1 MEVSRIRSW
10 FKQAVDHG
18 SEWRKLARE
27 EYDFVRGKQWSEDD
41 KAALTEKGRP
51 ALTIN
56 KIRPHLNILSGYQRV
71 NRYEVNF
78 EPRTSDDFESC
89 EIRKG
94 VTKYIMDNCDYND
107 IESAVFMDGVIG
119 GIGWFHVFYDYDYT
133 ALEGEIKVARVSPF
147 DVYTDPESRLADYS
161 DGKYICRAKW
171 VDKEELCEI
180 YPEHADDIRGEFRR
194 YDMDEK
200 GADMVGTEPLWYNRD
215 IKKVRLVECW
225 YKERKTVEKFVLPDG
240 TITEE
245 FPMIPCEVIQT
256 PIEKVRMA
264 VIMGDIKLEEMDSPY
279 EHGEFPFIPFTLY
292 HYGEGD
298 VPCGVVR
305 DIKDPQREINKKR
318 SQILHILNTQGN
330 SGLFTEQ
337 TAMTEEQQER
347 YRKFGSKPGAI
358 IEVMDGTL
366 TGGRIREISPSAPP
380 VGLIQS
386 AQESEADIPRI
397 TGINESMLGISA
409 PQQSGRAIELN
420 QRQAVTNI
428 ATFFDN
434 LRKAKRAIVQ
444 QLWGYKGHRGLI
456 PQYYTEQKVFRIV
469 GKGGQEQFITVNQQ
483 VQTIDPQTGQ
493 VITTVLNDLSQ
504 GNYDVIISDAPY
516 SVSQRQGQFWA
527 LVDAVSKLGL
537 PANLIFDKLIE
548 LSDIPDKQEIIE
560 RLRAQ
565 QEQAN
570 APQEPNVRRTM
581 SINLDDVIKL
591 QQAAMQGLVPPE
603 IAQGILQ
610 QYAGQFGLQV
620 PQMPQM
626 PQQQMPQM
634 QQQAPQPEPMTQA
647 AAQAIMA
654 GSTPPGY

>member
-1 MEVSRIRSW
+1 MEISKVRDW

-89 EIRKG
+89 ELRKG

-107 IESAVFMDGVIG
+107 VESAVFMDGIIG
-119 GIGWFHVFYDYDYT
+119 GIGWFHVFYDWDYT
-133 ALEGEIKVARVSPF
+133 AMEGEIDIERVSPF
-147 DVYTDPESRLADYS
+147 DIYTDPEARKPDYS
-161 DGKYICRAKW
+161 DGKFLCRAKW
-171 VDKEELCEI
+171 VDKDELCDI
-180 YPEHADDIRGEFRR
+180 YPEHTDDILSEFRR

-200 GADMVGTEPLWYNRD
+200 EADMVGTEPLWYNRD
-215 IKKVRLVECW
+215 LKKVRLIECW
-225 YKERKTVEKFVLPDG
+225 YKEREMQTRYMMADG
-240 TITEE
+240 TISDV
-245 FPMIPCEVIQT
+245 PPPIPTVIASPFEV
-256 PIEKVRMA
+256 PVDKVRLA

-279 EHGEFPFIPFTLY
+279 QHGFFPFVPFTLY

-305 DIKDPQREINKKR
+305 DVKDPQREINKKR

-330 SGLFTEQ
+330 SGLITET

-347 YRKFGSKPGAI
+347 YRKYGSKPGAI
-358 IEVMDGTL
+358 IEVNDGTL
-366 TGGRIREISPSAPP
+366 AGGRIREIQPSAPP

-386 AQESEADIPRI
+386 AQESEADIPKI
-397 TGINESMLGISA
+397 TGINESMLGISS

-428 ATFFDN
+428 APFFDN
-434 LRKAKRAIVQ
+434 LRKSKRAIVQ
-444 QLWGYKGHRGLI
+444 QLWGYKGHKGLI
-456 PQYYTEQKVFRIV
+456 PQYYTEEKVFRIV
-469 GKGGQEQFITVNQQ
+469 GKTGQEQFVTVNQQ
-483 VQTIDPQTGQ
+483 VQMQDPQTGQ
-493 VITTVLNDLSQ
+493 LITTVLNDLSQ
-504 GNYDVIISDAPY
+504 GNYDVIISDTPY

-537 PANLIFDKLIE
+537 PANIIFDKLIE
-548 LSDIPDKQEIIE
+548 LSDIPDKQEIIQ
-560 RLRAQ
+560 RLQSQ
-565 QEQAN
+565 QQQAN
-570 APQEPNVRRTM
+570 APKEPNVRRSM

-591 QQAAMQGLVPPE
+591 QQAARDNLVPPE

-610 QYAGQFGLQV
+610 QYAGQFGLQIPQGQV
-620 PQMPQM
+620 PPPQS
-626 PQQQMPQM
+626 
-634 QQQAPQPEPMTQA
+634 PQPEPMTQA
-647 AAQAIMA
+647 AAQALMA

>member
-1 MEVSRIRSW
+1 MEISKVRDW

-89 EIRKG
+89 ELRKG

-107 IESAVFMDGVIG
+107 VESAVFMDGIIG
-119 GIGWFHVFYDYDYT
+119 GIGWFHVFYDWDYT
-133 ALEGEIKVARVSPF
+133 AMEGEIDIERISPF
-147 DVYTDPESRLADYS
+147 DIYTDPEARKPDYS
-161 DGKYICRAKW
+161 DGKFLCRAKW
-171 VDKEELCEI
+171 VDKDELCDI
-180 YPEHADDIRGEFRR
+180 YPEHADDILSEFRR

-200 GADMVGTEPLWYNRD
+200 EADMVGTEPLWYNRD
-215 IKKVRLVECW
+215 LKKVRLIECW
-225 YKERKTVEKFVLPDG
+225 YKEREMETRYMMADG
-240 TITEE
+240 TISDV
-245 FPMIPCEVIQT
+245 PPPIPTVIASPFQV
-256 PIEKVRMA
+256 PVDKVRLA

-279 EHGEFPFIPFTLY
+279 QHGFFPFVPFTLY

-305 DIKDPQREINKKR
+305 DVKDPQREINKKR

-330 SGLFTEQ
+330 SGLITET

-347 YRKFGSKPGAI
+347 YRKYGSKPGAI
-358 IEVMDGTL
+358 IEVNDGTL
-366 TGGRIREISPSAPP
+366 AGGRIREIQPSAPP

-386 AQESEADIPRI
+386 AQESEADIPKI
-397 TGINESMLGISA
+397 TGINESMLGISS

-428 ATFFDN
+428 APFFDN
-434 LRKAKRAIVQ
+434 LRKSKRAIVQ
-444 QLWGYKGHRGLI
+444 QLWGYKGHKGLI
-456 PQYYTEQKVFRIV
+456 PQYYTEEKVFRIV
-469 GKGGQEQFITVNQQ
+469 GKTGQEQFVTVNQQ
-483 VQTIDPQTGQ
+483 VQMQDPQTGQ
-493 VITTVLNDLSQ
+493 LITTVLNDLSQ
-504 GNYDVIISDAPY
+504 GNYDVIISDTPY

-537 PANLIFDKLIE
+537 PANIIFDKLIE
-548 LSDIPDKQEIIE
+548 LSDIPDKQEIIQ
-560 RLRAQ
+560 RLQSQ
-565 QEQAN
+565 QQQAN
-570 APQEPNVRRTM
+570 APKEPNVRRSM

-591 QQAAMQGLVPPE
+591 QQAARDNLVPPE

-610 QYAGQFGLQV
+610 QYAGQFGLQIPQGQV
-620 PQMPQM
+620 PPPQS
-626 PQQQMPQM
+626 
-634 QQQAPQPEPMTQA
+634 PQPEPMTQA
-647 AAQAIMA
+647 AAQALMA

>member
-1 MEVSRIRSW
+1 MEISKVRDW

-89 EIRKG
+89 ELRKG

-107 IESAVFMDGVIG
+107 VESAVFMDGIIG
-119 GIGWFHVFYDYDYT
+119 GIGWFHVFYDWDYT
-133 ALEGEIKVARVSPF
+133 AMEGEIDIERISPF
-147 DVYTDPESRLADYS
+147 DIYTDPEARKPDYS
-161 DGKYICRAKW
+161 DAKFLCRAKW
-171 VDKEELCEI
+171 VDKDELCDI
-180 YPEHADDIRGEFRR
+180 YPEYTDDILSEFRR

-200 GADMVGTEPLWYNRD
+200 EADMVGTEPLWYNRD
-215 IKKVRLVECW
+215 LKKVRLVECW
-225 YKERKTVEKFVLPDG
+225 YKEREMQTRYMMADG
-240 TITEE
+240 TISDV
-245 FPMIPCEVIQT
+245 PPPIPTVIASPFQV
-256 PIEKVRMA
+256 PVDKVRLA

-279 EHGEFPFIPFTLY
+279 QHGFFPFVPFTLY

-305 DIKDPQREINKKR
+305 DVKDPQREINKKR

-330 SGLFTEQ
+330 SGLITET

-347 YRKFGSKPGAI
+347 YRKYGSKPGAI
-358 IEVMDGTL
+358 IEVNDGTL
-366 TGGRIREISPSAPP
+366 AGGRIREIQPSAPP

-386 AQESEADIPRI
+386 AQESEADIPKI
-397 TGINESMLGISA
+397 TGINESMLGISS

-428 ATFFDN
+428 APFFDN
-434 LRKAKRAIVQ
+434 LRKSKRAIVQ
-444 QLWGYKGHRGLI
+444 QLWGYKGHKGLI
-456 PQYYTEQKVFRIV
+456 PQYYTEEKVFRIV
-469 GKGGQEQFITVNQQ
+469 GKHGQEEFVTVNQQ
-483 VQTIDPQTGQ
+483 VQMQDPQTGQ
-493 VITTVLNDLSQ
+493 LITTVLNDLSQ
-504 GNYDVIISDAPY
+504 GNYDVIISDTPY

-537 PANLIFDKLIE
+537 PANIIFDKLIE
-548 LSDIPDKQEIIE
+548 LSDIPDKQEIIQ
-560 RLRAQ
+560 RLQSQ
-565 QEQAN
+565 QQQAN
-570 APQEPNVRRTM
+570 APKEPNVRRSM

-591 QQAAMQGLVPPE
+591 QQAARDNLVPSE

-610 QYAGQFGLQV
+610 QYAGQFGLQIPQGQV
-620 PQMPQM
+620 PPPQS
-626 PQQQMPQM
+626 
-634 QQQAPQPEPMTQA
+634 PQPETMTQA
-647 AAQAIMA
+647 AAQALMA

>member
-1 MEVSRIRSW
+1 MEISKVRDW

-89 EIRKG
+89 ELRKG

-107 IESAVFMDGVIG
+107 VESAVFMDGVIG
-119 GIGWFHVFYDYDYT
+119 GIGWFHIFYDWDYT
-133 ALEGEIKVARVSPF
+133 AMEGEINIDRVSPF
-147 DVYTDPESRLADYS
+147 DIYTDPEARKPDYS
-161 DGKYICRAKW
+161 DAKFLCRAKW
-171 VDKEELCEI
+171 VDKDELCDI
-180 YPEHADDIRGEFRR
+180 YPEHADDILSEFRR

-200 GADMVGTEPLWYNRD
+200 EADMVGTEPLWYNRD
-215 IKKVRLVECW
+215 LKKVRLIECW
-225 YKERKTVEKFVLPDG
+225 YKEREMQTRYMMADG
-240 TITEE
+240 TISDV
-245 FPMIPCEVIQT
+245 PPPIPTVIASPFEV
-256 PIEKVRMA
+256 PVDKVRLA

-279 EHGEFPFIPFTLY
+279 QHGFFPFVPFTLY

-305 DIKDPQREINKKR
+305 DVKDPQREINKKR

-330 SGLFTEQ
+330 SGLITET

-347 YRKFGSKPGAI
+347 YRKYGSKPGAI
-358 IEVMDGTL
+358 IEVNDGTL
-366 TGGRIREISPSAPP
+366 AGGRIREIQPSAPP

-386 AQESEADIPRI
+386 AQESEADIPKI
-397 TGINESMLGISA
+397 TGINESMLGISS

-428 ATFFDN
+428 APFFDN
-434 LRKAKRAIVQ
+434 LRKSKRAIVQ
-444 QLWGYKGHRGLI
+444 QLWGYKGHKGLI
-456 PQYYTEQKVFRIV
+456 PQYYTEEKVFRIV
-469 GKGGQEQFITVNQQ
+469 GKTGQEQFVTVNQQ
-483 VQTIDPQTGQ
+483 VQMQDPQTGQ
-493 VITTVLNDLSQ
+493 LITTVLNDLSQ
-504 GNYDVIISDAPY
+504 GNYDVIISDTPY

-537 PANLIFDKLIE
+537 PANIIFDKLIE
-548 LSDIPDKQEIIE
+548 LSDIPDKQEIIQ
-560 RLRAQ
+560 RLQAEQ
-565 QEQAN
+565 QQAN
-570 APQEPNVRRTM
+570 APQEPTVRRSM

-591 QQAAMQGLVPPE
+591 QQAARDNLVPPE

-610 QYAGQFGLQV
+610 QYAGQFGLQIPQGQV
-620 PQMPQM
+620 PPPQS
-626 PQQQMPQM
+626 
-634 QQQAPQPEPMTQA
+634 PQPETMTQA
-647 AAQAIMA
+647 AAQALMA

>member
-1 MEVSRIRSW
+1 MEISKIRDW

-89 EIRKG
+89 ELRKG

-107 IESAVFMDGVIG
+107 VESAVFMDGIVG
-119 GIGWFHVFYDYDYT
+119 GIGWFHVFYNWDYT
-133 ALEGEIKVARVSPF
+133 AMEGEIDIERVSPF
-147 DVYTDPESRLADYS
+147 DIYTDPEARKPDYS
-161 DGKYICRAKW
+161 DAKFLCRAKW
-171 VDKEELCEI
+171 VDKDELCDI
-180 YPEHADDIRGEFRR
+180 YPEHADDILSEFRR

-200 GADMVGTEPLWYNRD
+200 EADMVGTEPLWYNRD
-215 IKKVRLVECW
+215 LKKVRLIECW
-225 YKERKTVEKFVLPDG
+225 YKEREMQTRYMMADG
-240 TITEE
+240 TISDV
-245 FPMIPCEVIQT
+245 PPPIPTVIASPFQV
-256 PIEKVRMA
+256 PVDKVRLA

-279 EHGEFPFIPFTLY
+279 QHGFFPFVPFTLY

-305 DIKDPQREINKKR
+305 DVKDPQREINKKR

-330 SGLFTEQ
+330 SGLITET

-347 YRKFGSKPGAI
+347 YRKYGSKPGAI
-358 IEVMDGTL
+358 IEVNDGTL
-366 TGGRIREISPSAPP
+366 AGGRIREIQPSAPP

-386 AQESEADIPRI
+386 AQESEADIPKI

-428 ATFFDN
+428 APFFDN
-434 LRKAKRAIVQ
+434 LRKSKRAIVQ
-444 QLWGYKGHRGLI
+444 QLWGYKGHKGLI
-456 PQYYTEQKVFRIV
+456 PQYYTEEKVFRIV
-469 GKGGQEQFITVNQQ
+469 GKTGQEQFVTVNQQ
-483 VQTIDPQTGQ
+483 VQMQDPQTGQ
-493 VITTVLNDLSQ
+493 LITTVLNDLSQ
-504 GNYDVIISDAPY
+504 GNYDVIISDTPY

-537 PANLIFDKLIE
+537 PANIIFDKLIE
-548 LSDIPDKQEIIE
+548 LSDIPDKQEIIQ
-560 RLRAQ
+560 RLQSQ
-565 QEQAN
+565 QQQAN
-570 APQEPNVRRTM
+570 APKEPNVRRSM

-591 QQAAMQGLVPPE
+591 QQAARDNLVPPE

-610 QYAGQFGLQV
+610 QYAGQFGLQIPQGQV
-620 PQMPQM
+620 PPPQS
-626 PQQQMPQM
+626 
-634 QQQAPQPEPMTQA
+634 PQPETMTQA
-647 AAQAIMA
+647 AAQALMA

>member
-1 MEVSRIRSW
+1 MEISKVRDW

-89 EIRKG
+89 ELRKG

-107 IESAVFMDGVIG
+107 VESAVFMDGIIG
-119 GIGWFHVFYDYDYT
+119 GIGWFHVFYDWDYT
-133 ALEGEIKVARVSPF
+133 AMEGEIDIERVSPF
-147 DVYTDPESRLADYS
+147 DIYTDPEARKPDYS
-161 DGKYICRAKW
+161 DGKFLCRAKW
-171 VDKEELCEI
+171 VDKDELCDI
-180 YPEHADDIRGEFRR
+180 YPEHADDILSEFRR

-200 GADMVGTEPLWYNRD
+200 EADMVGTEPLWYNRD
-215 IKKVRLVECW
+215 LKKVRLIECW
-225 YKERKTVEKFVLPDG
+225 YKEREMQTRYMMADG
-240 TITEE
+240 TISDV
-245 FPMIPCEVIQT
+245 PPPIPTVIASPFEV
-256 PIEKVRMA
+256 PVDKVRLA

-279 EHGEFPFIPFTLY
+279 QHGFFPFVPFTLY

-305 DIKDPQREINKKR
+305 DVKDPQREINKKR

-330 SGLFTEQ
+330 SGLITET

-347 YRKFGSKPGAI
+347 YRKYGSKPGAI
-358 IEVMDGTL
+358 IEVNDGTL
-366 TGGRIREISPSAPP
+366 AGGRIREIQPSAPP

-386 AQESEADIPRI
+386 AQESEADIPKI
-397 TGINESMLGISA
+397 TGINESMLGISS

-428 ATFFDN
+428 APFFDN
-434 LRKAKRAIVQ
+434 LRKSKRAIVQ
-444 QLWGYKGHRGLI
+444 QLWGYKGHKGLI
-456 PQYYTEQKVFRIV
+456 PQYYTEEKVFRIV
-469 GKGGQEQFITVNQQ
+469 GKTGQEQFVTVNQQ
-483 VQTIDPQTGQ
+483 VQMQDPQTGQ
-493 VITTVLNDLSQ
+493 LITTVLNDLSQ
-504 GNYDVIISDAPY
+504 GNYDVIISDTPY

-537 PANLIFDKLIE
+537 PANIIFDKLIE
-548 LSDIPDKQEIIE
+548 LSDIPDKQEIIQ
-560 RLRAQ
+560 RLQAEQ
-565 QEQAN
+565 QQAN
-570 APQEPNVRRTM
+570 APQEPTVRRSM

-591 QQAAMQGLVPPE
+591 QQAARDNLVPPE

-610 QYAGQFGLQV
+610 QYAGQFGLQIPQGQV
-620 PQMPQM
+620 PPPQS
-626 PQQQMPQM
+626 
-634 QQQAPQPEPMTQA
+634 PQPETMTQA
-647 AAQAIMA
+647 AAQALMA

>member
-1 MEVSRIRSW
+1 MEISKVRDW

-89 EIRKG
+89 ELRKG

-107 IESAVFMDGVIG
+107 VESAVFMDGIIG
-119 GIGWFHVFYDYDYT
+119 GIGWFHVFYNWDYT
-133 ALEGEIKVARVSPF
+133 AMEGEIDIERISPF
-147 DVYTDPESRLADYS
+147 DIYTDPEARKPDYS
-161 DGKYICRAKW
+161 DAKFLCRAKW
-171 VDKEELCEI
+171 VDKDELCDI
-180 YPEHADDIRGEFRR
+180 YPEHADDILSEFRR

-200 GADMVGTEPLWYNRD
+200 EADMVGTEPLWYNRD
-215 IKKVRLVECW
+215 LKKVRLIECW
-225 YKERKTVEKFVLPDG
+225 YKEREMQTRYMMADG
-240 TITEE
+240 TISDV
-245 FPMIPCEVIQT
+245 PPPIPTVIASPFQV
-256 PIEKVRMA
+256 PVDKVRLA

-279 EHGEFPFIPFTLY
+279 QHGFFPFVPFTLY

-305 DIKDPQREINKKR
+305 DVKDPQREINKKR

-330 SGLFTEQ
+330 SGLITET

-347 YRKFGSKPGAI
+347 YRKYGSKPGAI
-358 IEVMDGTL
+358 IEVNDGTL
-366 TGGRIREISPSAPP
+366 AGGRIREIQPSAPP

-386 AQESEADIPRI
+386 AQESEADIPKI

-428 ATFFDN
+428 APFFDN
-434 LRKAKRAIVQ
+434 LRKSKRAIVQ
-444 QLWGYKGHRGLI
+444 QLWGYKGHKGLI
-456 PQYYTEQKVFRIV
+456 PQYYTEEKVFRIV
-469 GKGGQEQFITVNQQ
+469 GKTGEEQFVTVNQQ
-483 VQTIDPQTGQ
+483 VQMQDPQTGQ
-493 VITTVLNDLSQ
+493 LITTVLNDLSQ
-504 GNYDVIISDAPY
+504 GNYDVIISDTPY

-537 PANLIFDKLIE
+537 PASIIFDKLIE
-548 LSDIPDKQEIIE
+548 LSDIPDKQEIIQ
-560 RLRAQ
+560 RLQSQ
-565 QEQAN
+565 QQQAN
-570 APQEPNVRRTM
+570 APKEPNVRRSM

-591 QQAAMQGLVPPE
+591 QQAARDNLVPPE

-610 QYAGQFGLQV
+610 QYAGQFGLQIPQGQV
-620 PQMPQM
+620 PPPQS
-626 PQQQMPQM
+626 
-634 QQQAPQPEPMTQA
+634 PQPEPMTQA
-647 AAQAIMA
+647 AAQALMA

>member
-1 MEVSRIRSW
+1 MEISKIRDW

-89 EIRKG
+89 ELRKG

-107 IESAVFMDGVIG
+107 VESAVFMDGIIG
-119 GIGWFHVFYDYDYT
+119 GIGWFHIFYDWDYT
-133 ALEGEIKVARVSPF
+133 AMEGEINIDRVSPF
-147 DVYTDPESRLADYS
+147 DIYTDPEARKPDYS
-161 DGKYICRAKW
+161 DGKFLCRAKW
-171 VDKEELCEI
+171 VDKDELCDI
-180 YPEHADDIRGEFRR
+180 YPEHADDILSEFRR

-200 GADMVGTEPLWYNRD
+200 EADMVGTEPLWYNRD
-215 IKKVRLVECW
+215 LKKVRLIECW
-225 YKERKTVEKFVLPDG
+225 YKEREMQTRYMMADG
-240 TITEE
+240 TISDV
-245 FPMIPCEVIQT
+245 PPPIPTVIASPFEV
-256 PIEKVRMA
+256 PVDKVRLA

-279 EHGEFPFIPFTLY
+279 QHGFFPFVPFTLY

-305 DIKDPQREINKKR
+305 DVKDPQREINKKR

-330 SGLFTEQ
+330 SGLITET

-347 YRKFGSKPGAI
+347 YRKYGSKPGAI
-358 IEVMDGTL
+358 IEVNDGTL
-366 TGGRIREISPSAPP
+366 AGGRIREIQPSAPP

-386 AQESEADIPRI
+386 AQESEADIPKI
-397 TGINESMLGISA
+397 TGINESMLGISS

-428 ATFFDN
+428 APFFDN
-434 LRKAKRAIVQ
+434 LRKSKRAIVQ
-444 QLWGYKGHRGLI
+444 QLWGYKGHKGLI
-456 PQYYTEQKVFRIV
+456 PQYYTEEKVFRIV
-469 GKGGQEQFITVNQQ
+469 GKTGEEQFVTVNQQ
-483 VQTIDPQTGQ
+483 VQMQDPQTGQ
-493 VITTVLNDLSQ
+493 LITTVLNDLSQ
-504 GNYDVIISDAPY
+504 GNYDVIISDTPY

-537 PANLIFDKLIE
+537 PASIIFDKLIE
-548 LSDIPDKQEIIE
+548 LSDIPDKQEIIQ
-560 RLRAQ
+560 RLQAQ
-565 QEQAN
+565 QQQAN
-570 APQEPNVRRTM
+570 APQEPTVRRSM

-591 QQAAMQGLVPPE
+591 QQAARDNLVPPE

-610 QYAGQFGLQV
+610 QYAGQFGLQIPQGQV
-620 PQMPQM
+620 PPPQS
-626 PQQQMPQM
+626 
-634 QQQAPQPEPMTQA
+634 PQPETMTQA
-647 AAQAIMA
+647 AAQALMA

>member
-1 MEVSRIRSW
+1 MEISKVRDW

-89 EIRKG
+89 ELRKG

-107 IESAVFMDGVIG
+107 VESAVFMDGIIG
-119 GIGWFHVFYDYDYT
+119 GIGWFHIFYDWDYT
-133 ALEGEIKVARVSPF
+133 AMEGEINIDRVSPF
-147 DVYTDPESRLADYS
+147 DIYTDPEARKPDYS
-161 DGKYICRAKW
+161 DGKFLCRAKW
-171 VDKEELCEI
+171 VDKDELCDI
-180 YPEHADDIRGEFRR
+180 YPEHTDDILSEFRR

-200 GADMVGTEPLWYNRD
+200 EADMIGTEPLWYNRD
-215 IKKVRLVECW
+215 LKKVRLIECW
-225 YKERKTVEKFVLPDG
+225 YKEREMQTRYMMADG
-240 TITEE
+240 TISDV
-245 FPMIPCEVIQT
+245 PPPIPTVIASPFEV
-256 PIEKVRMA
+256 PVDKVRLA

-279 EHGEFPFIPFTLY
+279 QHGFFPFVPFTLY

-305 DIKDPQREINKKR
+305 DVKDPQREINKKR

-330 SGLFTEQ
+330 SGLITET

-347 YRKFGSKPGAI
+347 YRKYGSKPGAI
-358 IEVMDGTL
+358 IEVNDGTL
-366 TGGRIREISPSAPP
+366 AGGRIREIQPSAPP

-386 AQESEADIPRI
+386 AQESEADIPKI
-397 TGINESMLGISA
+397 TGINESMLGISS

-428 ATFFDN
+428 APFFDN
-434 LRKAKRAIVQ
+434 LRKSKRAIVQ
-444 QLWGYKGHRGLI
+444 QLWGCKGHKGLI
-456 PQYYTEQKVFRIV
+456 PQYYTEEKVFRIV
-469 GKGGQEQFITVNQQ
+469 GKTGQEQFVTVNQQ
-483 VQTIDPQTGQ
+483 VQMQDPQTGQ
-493 VITTVLNDLSQ
+493 LITTVLNDLSQ
-504 GNYDVIISDAPY
+504 GNYDVIISDTPY

-537 PANLIFDKLIE
+537 PANIIFDKLIE
-548 LSDIPDKQEIIE
+548 LSDIPDKQEIIQ
-560 RLRAQ
+560 RLQAEQ
-565 QEQAN
+565 QQAN
-570 APQEPNVRRTM
+570 APQEPTVRRSM

-591 QQAAMQGLVPPE
+591 QQAARDNLVPPE

-610 QYAGQFGLQV
+610 QYAGQFGLQIPQGQV
-620 PQMPQM
+620 PPPQS
-626 PQQQMPQM
+626 
-634 QQQAPQPEPMTQA
+634 PQPETMTQA
-647 AAQAIMA
+647 AAQALMA

>member
-1 MEVSRIRSW
+1 MEISKVRDW

-89 EIRKG
+89 ELRKG

-107 IESAVFMDGVIG
+107 VESAVFMDGIIG
-119 GIGWFHVFYDYDYT
+119 GIGWFHVFYDWDYT
-133 ALEGEIKVARVSPF
+133 AMEGEIDIERVSPF
-147 DVYTDPESRLADYS
+147 DIYTDPEARKPDYS
-161 DGKYICRAKW
+161 DGKFLCRAKW
-171 VDKEELCEI
+171 VDKDELCDI
-180 YPEHADDIRGEFRR
+180 YPEHTDDILSEFRR

-200 GADMVGTEPLWYNRD
+200 EADMVGTEPLWYNRD
-215 IKKVRLVECW
+215 LKKVRLIECW
-225 YKERKTVEKFVLPDG
+225 YKEREMETRYMMADG
-240 TITEE
+240 TISDV
-245 FPMIPCEVIQT
+245 PPPIPTVIASPFQV
-256 PIEKVRMA
+256 PVDKVRLA

-279 EHGEFPFIPFTLY
+279 QHGFFPFVPFTLY

-305 DIKDPQREINKKR
+305 DVKDPQREINKKR

-330 SGLFTEQ
+330 SGLITET

-347 YRKFGSKPGAI
+347 YRKYGSKPGAI
-358 IEVMDGTL
+358 IEVNDGTL
-366 TGGRIREISPSAPP
+366 AGGRIREIQPSAPP

-386 AQESEADIPRI
+386 AQESEADIPKI
-397 TGINESMLGISA
+397 TGINESMLGISS

-428 ATFFDN
+428 APFFDN
-434 LRKAKRAIVQ
+434 LRKSKRAIVQ
-444 QLWGYKGHRGLI
+444 QLWGYKGHKGLI
-456 PQYYTEQKVFRIV
+456 PQYYTEEKVFRIV
-469 GKGGQEQFITVNQQ
+469 GKHGQEEFVTVNQQ
-483 VQTIDPQTGQ
+483 VQMQDPQTGQ
-493 VITTVLNDLSQ
+493 LITTVLNDLSQ
-504 GNYDVIISDAPY
+504 GNYDVIISDTPY

-537 PANLIFDKLIE
+537 PANIIFDKLIE
-548 LSDIPDKQEIIE
+548 LSDIPDKQEIIQ
-560 RLRAQ
+560 RLQAQ
-565 QEQAN
+565 QQQAN
-570 APQEPNVRRTM
+570 APQEPTVRRSM

-591 QQAAMQGLVPPE
+591 QQAARDNLVPPE

-610 QYAGQFGLQV
+610 QYAGQFGLQIPQGQV
-620 PQMPQM
+620 PPPQS
-626 PQQQMPQM
+626 
-634 QQQAPQPEPMTQA
+634 PQPETMTQA
-647 AAQAIMA
+647 AAQALMA

>member
-1 MEVSRIRSW
+1 MEISKVRDW

-89 EIRKG
+89 ELRKG

-107 IESAVFMDGVIG
+107 VESAVFMDGIIG
-119 GIGWFHVFYDYDYT
+119 GIGWFHVFYDWDYT
-133 ALEGEIKVARVSPF
+133 AMEGEIDIERVSPF
-147 DVYTDPESRLADYS
+147 DIYTDPEARKPDYS
-161 DGKYICRAKW
+161 DAKFLCRAKW
-171 VDKEELCEI
+171 VDKDELCDI
-180 YPEHADDIRGEFRR
+180 YPEHADDILSEFRR

-200 GADMVGTEPLWYNRD
+200 EADMVGTEPLWYNRD
-215 IKKVRLVECW
+215 LKKVRLIECW
-225 YKERKTVEKFVLPDG
+225 YKEREMQTRYMMADG
-240 TITEE
+240 TISDV
-245 FPMIPCEVIQT
+245 PPPIPTVIASPFQV
-256 PIEKVRMA
+256 PVDKVRLA

-279 EHGEFPFIPFTLY
+279 QHGFFPFVPFTLY

-305 DIKDPQREINKKR
+305 DVKDPQREINKKR

-330 SGLFTEQ
+330 SGLITET

-347 YRKFGSKPGAI
+347 YRKYGSKPGAI
-358 IEVMDGTL
+358 IEVNDGTL
-366 TGGRIREISPSAPP
+366 AGGRIREIQPSAPP

-386 AQESEADIPRI
+386 AQESEADIPKI
-397 TGINESMLGISA
+397 TGINESMLGISP

-428 ATFFDN
+428 APFFDN
-434 LRKAKRAIVQ
+434 LRKSKRAIVQ
-444 QLWGYKGHRGLI
+444 QLWGYKGHKGLI
-456 PQYYTEQKVFRIV
+456 PQYYTEEKVFRIV
-469 GKGGQEQFITVNQQ
+469 GKTGEEQFVTVNQQ
-483 VQTIDPQTGQ
+483 VQVQDPQTGQ
-493 VITTVLNDLSQ
+493 LITTVLNDLSQ
-504 GNYDVIISDAPY
+504 GNYDVIISDTPY

-537 PANLIFDKLIE
+537 PASIIFDKLIE
-548 LSDIPDKQEIIE
+548 LSDIPDKQEIIQ
-560 RLRAQ
+560 RLQSQ
-565 QEQAN
+565 QQQAN
-570 APQEPNVRRTM
+570 APQEPTVRRSM

-591 QQAAMQGLVPPE
+591 QQAARDNLVPPE

-610 QYAGQFGLQV
+610 QYAGQFGLQIPQGQV
-620 PQMPQM
+620 PPPQS
-626 PQQQMPQM
+626 
-634 QQQAPQPEPMTQA
+634 PQPETMTQA
-647 AAQAIMA
+647 AAQALMA

>member
-1 MEVSRIRSW
+1 MEISKVRDW

-89 EIRKG
+89 ELRKG

-107 IESAVFMDGVIG
+107 VESAVFMDGIIG
-119 GIGWFHVFYDYDYT
+119 GIGWFHVFYNWDYT
-133 ALEGEIKVARVSPF
+133 AMEGEIDIERISPF
-147 DVYTDPESRLADYS
+147 DIYTDPEARKPDYS
-161 DGKYICRAKW
+161 DGKFLCRAKW
-171 VDKEELCEI
+171 VDKDELCDI
-180 YPEHADDIRGEFRR
+180 YPEHTDDILSEFRR

-200 GADMVGTEPLWYNRD
+200 EADMVGTEPLWYNRD
-215 IKKVRLVECW
+215 LKKVRLIECW
-225 YKERKTVEKFVLPDG
+225 YKEREMETRYMMADG
-240 TITEE
+240 TISDV
-245 FPMIPCEVIQT
+245 PPPIPTVIASPFQV
-256 PIEKVRMA
+256 PVDKVRLA

-279 EHGEFPFIPFTLY
+279 QHGFFPFVPFTLY

-305 DIKDPQREINKKR
+305 DVKDPQREINKKR

-330 SGLFTEQ
+330 SGLITET

-347 YRKFGSKPGAI
+347 YRKYGSKPGAI
-358 IEVMDGTL
+358 IEVNDGTL
-366 TGGRIREISPSAPP
+366 AGGRIREIQPSAPP

-386 AQESEADIPRI
+386 AQESEADIPKI
-397 TGINESMLGISA
+397 TGINESMLGISS

-428 ATFFDN
+428 APFFDN
-434 LRKAKRAIVQ
+434 LRKSKRAIVQ
-444 QLWGYKGHRGLI
+444 QLWGYKGHKGLI
-456 PQYYTEQKVFRIV
+456 PQYYTEEKVFRIV
-469 GKGGQEQFITVNQQ
+469 GKTGEEQFVTVNQQ
-483 VQTIDPQTGQ
+483 VQMQDPQTGQ
-493 VITTVLNDLSQ
+493 LITTVLNDLSQ
-504 GNYDVIISDAPY
+504 GNYDVIISDTPY

-537 PANLIFDKLIE
+537 PANIIFDKLIE
-548 LSDIPDKQEIIE
+548 LSDIPDKQEIIQ
-560 RLRAQ
+560 RLQSQ
-565 QEQAN
+565 QQQAN
-570 APQEPNVRRTM
+570 APKEPNVRRSM

-591 QQAAMQGLVPPE
+591 QQAARDNLVPPE

-610 QYAGQFGLQV
+610 QYAGQFGLQIPQGQV
-620 PQMPQM
+620 PPPQS
-626 PQQQMPQM
+626 
-634 QQQAPQPEPMTQA
+634 PQPEPMTQA
-647 AAQAIMA
+647 AAQALMA

>member
-1 MEVSRIRSW
+1 MEISKVRDW

-89 EIRKG
+89 ELRKG

-107 IESAVFMDGVIG
+107 VESAVFMDGVIG
-119 GIGWFHVFYDYDYT
+119 GIGWFHVFYDWDYT
-133 ALEGEIKVARVSPF
+133 AMEGEIDIERVSPF
-147 DVYTDPESRLADYS
+147 DIYTDPEARKPDYS
-161 DGKYICRAKW
+161 DGKFLCRAKW
-171 VDKEELCEI
+171 VDKDELCDI
-180 YPEHADDIRGEFRR
+180 YPEHADDILSEFRR

-200 GADMVGTEPLWYNRD
+200 EADMVGTEPLWYNRD
-215 IKKVRLVECW
+215 LKKVRLIECW
-225 YKERKTVEKFVLPDG
+225 YKEREMETRYMMADG
-240 TITEE
+240 TISDV
-245 FPMIPCEVIQT
+245 PPPIPTVISSPFQV
-256 PIEKVRMA
+256 PVDKVRLA

-279 EHGEFPFIPFTLY
+279 QHGFFPFVPFTLY

-305 DIKDPQREINKKR
+305 DVKDPQREINKKR

-330 SGLFTEQ
+330 SGLITET

-347 YRKFGSKPGAI
+347 YRKYGSKPGAI
-358 IEVMDGTL
+358 IEVNDGTL
-366 TGGRIREISPSAPP
+366 AGGRIREIQPSAPP

-386 AQESEADIPRI
+386 AQESEADIPKI
-397 TGINESMLGISA
+397 TGINESMLGISS

-428 ATFFDN
+428 APFFDN
-434 LRKAKRAIVQ
+434 LRKSKRAIVQ
-444 QLWGYKGHRGLI
+444 QLWGYKGHKGLI
-456 PQYYTEQKVFRIV
+456 PQYYTEEKVFRIV
-469 GKGGQEQFITVNQQ
+469 GKTGQEQFVTVNQQ
-483 VQTIDPQTGQ
+483 VQMQDPQTGQ
-493 VITTVLNDLSQ
+493 LITTVLNDLSQ
-504 GNYDVIISDAPY
+504 GNYDVIISDTPY

-537 PANLIFDKLIE
+537 PANIIFDKLIE
-548 LSDIPDKQEIIE
+548 LSDIPDKQEIIQ
-560 RLRAQ
+560 RLQAEQ
-565 QEQAN
+565 QQAN
-570 APQEPNVRRTM
+570 APQEPTVRRSM

-591 QQAAMQGLVPPE
+591 QQAARDNLVPPE

-610 QYAGQFGLQV
+610 QYAGQFGLQIPQGQV
-620 PQMPQM
+620 PPPQS
-626 PQQQMPQM
+626 
-634 QQQAPQPEPMTQA
+634 PQPETMTQA
-647 AAQAIMA
+647 AAQALMA

>member
-1 MEVSRIRSW
+1 MEISKVRDW

-89 EIRKG
+89 ELRKG

-107 IESAVFMDGVIG
+107 VESAVFMDGIIG
-119 GIGWFHVFYDYDYT
+119 GIGWFHVFYDWDYT
-133 ALEGEIKVARVSPF
+133 AMEGEINIDRVSPF
-147 DVYTDPESRLADYS
+147 DIYTDPEARKPDYS
-161 DGKYICRAKW
+161 DGKFLCRAKW
-171 VDKEELCEI
+171 VDKDELCDI
-180 YPEHADDIRGEFRR
+180 YPEHADDILSEFRR

-200 GADMVGTEPLWYNRD
+200 EADMVGTEPLWYNRD
-215 IKKVRLVECW
+215 LKKVRLIECW
-225 YKERKTVEKFVLPDG
+225 YKEREMQTRYMMADG
-240 TITEE
+240 TISDV
-245 FPMIPCEVIQT
+245 PPPIPTVIASPFQV
-256 PIEKVRMA
+256 PVDKVRLA

-279 EHGEFPFIPFTLY
+279 QHGFFPFVPFTLY

-305 DIKDPQREINKKR
+305 DVKDPQREINKKR

-330 SGLFTEQ
+330 SGLITET

-347 YRKFGSKPGAI
+347 YRKYGSKPGAI
-358 IEVMDGTL
+358 IEVNDGTL
-366 TGGRIREISPSAPP
+366 AGGRIREIQPSAPP

-386 AQESEADIPRI
+386 AQESEADIPKI
-397 TGINESMLGISA
+397 TGINESMLGISS

-428 ATFFDN
+428 APFFDN
-434 LRKAKRAIVQ
+434 LRKSKRAIVQ
-444 QLWGYKGHRGLI
+444 QLWGYKGHKGLI
-456 PQYYTEQKVFRIV
+456 PQYYTEEKVFRIV
-469 GKGGQEQFITVNQQ
+469 GKTGEEQFVTVNQQ
-483 VQTIDPQTGQ
+483 VQMQDPQTGQ
-493 VITTVLNDLSQ
+493 LITTVLNDLSQ
-504 GNYDVIISDAPY
+504 GNYDVIISDTPY

-537 PANLIFDKLIE
+537 PANIIFDKLIE
-548 LSDIPDKQEIIE
+548 LSDIPDKQEIIQ
-560 RLRAQ
+560 RLQAQ
-565 QEQAN
+565 QQQAN
-570 APQEPNVRRTM
+570 APQEPTVRRSM

-591 QQAAMQGLVPPE
+591 QQAARDNLVPPE

-610 QYAGQFGLQV
+610 QYAGQFGLQIPQGQV
-620 PQMPQM
+620 PPPQS
-626 PQQQMPQM
+626 
-634 QQQAPQPEPMTQA
+634 PQPETMTQA
-647 AAQAIMA
+647 AAQALMA

>member
-1 MEVSRIRSW
+1 MEISKIRDW

-89 EIRKG
+89 ELRKG

-107 IESAVFMDGVIG
+107 VESAVFMDGIIG
-119 GIGWFHVFYDYDYT
+119 GIGWFHVFYDWDYT
-133 ALEGEIKVARVSPF
+133 AMEGEIDIERVSPF
-147 DVYTDPESRLADYS
+147 DIYTDPEARKPDYS
-161 DGKYICRAKW
+161 DGKFLCRAKW
-171 VDKEELCEI
+171 VDKDELCDI
-180 YPEHADDIRGEFRR
+180 YPEHADDILSEFRR

-200 GADMVGTEPLWYNRD
+200 EADMVGTEPLWYNRD
-215 IKKVRLVECW
+215 LKKVRLIECW
-225 YKERKTVEKFVLPDG
+225 YKEREMQTRYMMADG
-240 TITEE
+240 TISDV
-245 FPMIPCEVIQT
+245 PPPIPTVIASPFQV
-256 PIEKVRMA
+256 PVDKVRLA

-279 EHGEFPFIPFTLY
+279 QHGFFPFVPFTLY

-305 DIKDPQREINKKR
+305 DVKDPQREINKKR

-330 SGLFTEQ
+330 SGLITET

-347 YRKFGSKPGAI
+347 YRKYGSKPGAI
-358 IEVMDGTL
+358 IEVNDGTL
-366 TGGRIREISPSAPP
+366 AGGRIREIQPSAPP

-386 AQESEADIPRI
+386 AQESEADIPKI
-397 TGINESMLGISA
+397 TGINESMLGISS

-428 ATFFDN
+428 APFFDN
-434 LRKAKRAIVQ
+434 LRKSKRAIVQ
-444 QLWGYKGHRGLI
+444 QLWGYKGHKGLI
-456 PQYYTEQKVFRIV
+456 PQYYTEEKVFRIV
-469 GKGGQEQFITVNQQ
+469 GKHGQEEFVTVNQQ
-483 VQTIDPQTGQ
+483 VQMQDPQTGQ
-493 VITTVLNDLSQ
+493 LITTVLNDLSQ
-504 GNYDVIISDAPY
+504 GNYDVIISDTPY

-537 PANLIFDKLIE
+537 PANIIFDKLIE
-548 LSDIPDKQEIIE
+548 LSDIPDKQEIIQ
-560 RLRAQ
+560 RLQSQ
-565 QEQAN
+565 QQQAN
-570 APQEPNVRRTM
+570 APKEPNVRRSM

-591 QQAAMQGLVPPE
+591 QQAARDNLVPPE

-610 QYAGQFGLQV
+610 QYAGQFGLQIPQGQV
-620 PQMPQM
+620 PPPQS
-626 PQQQMPQM
+626 
-634 QQQAPQPEPMTQA
+634 PQPEPMTQA
-647 AAQAIMA
+647 AAQALMA

>member
-1 MEVSRIRSW
+1 MEISKIRDW

-89 EIRKG
+89 ELRKG

-107 IESAVFMDGVIG
+107 VESAVFMDGIIG
-119 GIGWFHVFYDYDYT
+119 GIGWFHIFYDWDYT
-133 ALEGEIKVARVSPF
+133 AMEGEINIDRVSPF
-147 DVYTDPESRLADYS
+147 DIYTDPEARKPDYS
-161 DGKYICRAKW
+161 DGKFLCRAKW
-171 VDKEELCEI
+171 VDKDELCDI
-180 YPEHADDIRGEFRR
+180 YPEHADDILSEFRR

-200 GADMVGTEPLWYNRD
+200 EADMVGTEPLWYNRD
-215 IKKVRLVECW
+215 LKKVRLIECW
-225 YKERKTVEKFVLPDG
+225 YKEREMQTRYMMADG
-240 TITEE
+240 TISDV
-245 FPMIPCEVIQT
+245 PPPIPTVIASPFEV
-256 PIEKVRMA
+256 PVDKVRLA

-279 EHGEFPFIPFTLY
+279 QHGFFPFVPFTLY

-305 DIKDPQREINKKR
+305 DVKDPQREINKKR

-330 SGLFTEQ
+330 SGLITET

-347 YRKFGSKPGAI
+347 YRKYGSKPGAI
-358 IEVMDGTL
+358 IEVNDGTL
-366 TGGRIREISPSAPP
+366 AGGRIREIQPSAPP

-386 AQESEADIPRI
+386 AQESEADIPKI
-397 TGINESMLGISA
+397 TGINESMLGISS

-428 ATFFDN
+428 APFFDN
-434 LRKAKRAIVQ
+434 LRKSKRAIVQ
-444 QLWGYKGHRGLI
+444 QLWGYKGHKGLI
-456 PQYYTEQKVFRIV
+456 PQYYTEEKVFRIV
-469 GKGGQEQFITVNQQ
+469 GKHGQEEFVTVNQQ
-483 VQTIDPQTGQ
+483 VQMQDPQTGQ
-493 VITTVLNDLSQ
+493 LITTVLNDLSQ
-504 GNYDVIISDAPY
+504 GNYDVIISDTPY

-537 PANLIFDKLIE
+537 PANIIFDKLIE
-548 LSDIPDKQEIIE
+548 LSDIPDKQEIIQ
-560 RLRAQ
+560 RLQAQ
-565 QEQAN
+565 QQQAN
-570 APQEPNVRRTM
+570 APQEPTVRRSM

-591 QQAAMQGLVPPE
+591 QQAARDNLVPPE

-610 QYAGQFGLQV
+610 QYAGQFGLQIPQGQV
-620 PQMPQM
+620 PPSQS
-626 PQQQMPQM
+626 
-634 QQQAPQPEPMTQA
+634 PQPEPMTQA
-647 AAQAIMA
+647 AAQALMA

>member
-1 MEVSRIRSW
+1 MEISKVRDW

-89 EIRKG
+89 ELRKG

-107 IESAVFMDGVIG
+107 VESAVFMDGIIG
-119 GIGWFHVFYDYDYT
+119 GIGWFHVFYDWDYT
-133 ALEGEIKVARVSPF
+133 AMEGEIDIERISPF
-147 DVYTDPESRLADYS
+147 DIYTDPEARKPDYS
-161 DGKYICRAKW
+161 DAKFLCRAKW
-171 VDKEELCEI
+171 VDKDELCDI
-180 YPEHADDIRGEFRR
+180 YPEHADDILSEFRR

-200 GADMVGTEPLWYNRD
+200 EADMVGTEPLWYNRD
-215 IKKVRLVECW
+215 LKKVRLIECW
-225 YKERKTVEKFVLPDG
+225 YKEREMQTRYMMAGG
-240 TITEE
+240 TISDV
-245 FPMIPCEVIQT
+245 PPPIPTVIASPFQV
-256 PIEKVRMA
+256 PVDKVRLA

-279 EHGEFPFIPFTLY
+279 QHGFFPFVPFTLY

-305 DIKDPQREINKKR
+305 DVKDPQREINKKR

-330 SGLFTEQ
+330 SGLITET

-347 YRKFGSKPGAI
+347 YRKYGSKPGAI
-358 IEVMDGTL
+358 IEVNDGTL
-366 TGGRIREISPSAPP
+366 AGGRIREIQPSAPP

-386 AQESEADIPRI
+386 AQESEADIPKI

-428 ATFFDN
+428 APFFDN
-434 LRKAKRAIVQ
+434 LRKSKRAIVQ
-444 QLWGYKGHRGLI
+444 QLWGYKGHKGLI
-456 PQYYTEQKVFRIV
+456 PQYYTEEKVFRIV
-469 GKGGQEQFITVNQQ
+469 GKTGQEQFVTVNQQ
-483 VQTIDPQTGQ
+483 VQMQDPQTGQ
-493 VITTVLNDLSQ
+493 LITTVLNDLSQ
-504 GNYDVIISDAPY
+504 GNYDVIISDTPY

-537 PANLIFDKLIE
+537 PANIIFDKLIE
-548 LSDIPDKQEIIE
+548 LSDIPDKQEIIQ
-560 RLRAQ
+560 RLQAEQ
-565 QEQAN
+565 QQAN
-570 APQEPNVRRTM
+570 APQEPTVRRSM

-591 QQAAMQGLVPPE
+591 QQAARDNLVPPE

-610 QYAGQFGLQV
+610 QYAGQFGLQIPQGQV
-620 PQMPQM
+620 PPPQS
-626 PQQQMPQM
+626 
-634 QQQAPQPEPMTQA
+634 PQPETMTQA
-647 AAQAIMA
+647 AAQALMA

>member
-1 MEVSRIRSW
+1 MEISKVRDW

-89 EIRKG
+89 ELRKG

-107 IESAVFMDGVIG
+107 VESAVFMDGVIG
-119 GIGWFHVFYDYDYT
+119 GIGWFHIFYDWDYT
-133 ALEGEIKVARVSPF
+133 AMEGEINIDRVSPF
-147 DVYTDPESRLADYS
+147 DIYTDPEARKPDYS
-161 DGKYICRAKW
+161 DGKFLCRAKW
-171 VDKEELCEI
+171 VDKDELCDI
-180 YPEHADDIRGEFRR
+180 YPEHADDILSEFRR

-200 GADMVGTEPLWYNRD
+200 EADMIGTEPLWYNRD
-215 IKKVRLVECW
+215 LKKVRLIECW
-225 YKERKTVEKFVLPDG
+225 YKEREMQTRYMMADG
-240 TITEE
+240 TISDV
-245 FPMIPCEVIQT
+245 PPPIPTVIASPFQV
-256 PIEKVRMA
+256 PVDKVRLA

-279 EHGEFPFIPFTLY
+279 QHGFFPFVPFTLY

-305 DIKDPQREINKKR
+305 DVKDPQREINKKR

-330 SGLFTEQ
+330 SGLITET

-347 YRKFGSKPGAI
+347 YRKYGSKPGAI
-358 IEVMDGTL
+358 IEVNDGTL
-366 TGGRIREISPSAPP
+366 AGGRIREIQPSAPP

-386 AQESEADIPRI
+386 AQESEADIPKI
-397 TGINESMLGISA
+397 TGINESMLGISS

-428 ATFFDN
+428 APFFDN
-434 LRKAKRAIVQ
+434 LRKSKRAIVQ
-444 QLWGYKGHRGLI
+444 QLWGYKGHKGLI
-456 PQYYTEQKVFRIV
+456 PQYYTEEKVFRIV
-469 GKGGQEQFITVNQQ
+469 GKTGQEQFVTVNQP
-483 VQTIDPQTGQ
+483 VQMQDPQTGQ
-493 VITTVLNDLSQ
+493 LITTVLNDLSQ
-504 GNYDVIISDAPY
+504 GNYDVIISDTPY

-537 PANLIFDKLIE
+537 PANIIFDKLIE
-548 LSDIPDKQEIIE
+548 LSDIPDKQEIIQ
-560 RLRAQ
+560 RLQAQ
-565 QEQAN
+565 QQQAN
-570 APQEPNVRRTM
+570 APQEPTVRRSM

-591 QQAAMQGLVPPE
+591 QQAARDNLVPPE

-610 QYAGQFGLQV
+610 QYAGQFGLQIPQGQV
-620 PQMPQM
+620 PPPQS
-626 PQQQMPQM
+626 
-634 QQQAPQPEPMTQA
+634 PQPETMTQA
-647 AAQAIMA
+647 AAQALMA

>member
-1 MEVSRIRSW
+1 MEISKVRDW

-89 EIRKG
+89 ELRKG

-107 IESAVFMDGVIG
+107 VESAVFMDGIIG
-119 GIGWFHVFYDYDYT
+119 GIGWFHIFYDWDYT
-133 ALEGEIKVARVSPF
+133 AMEGEINIDRVSPF
-147 DVYTDPESRLADYS
+147 DIYTDPEARKPDYS
-161 DGKYICRAKW
+161 DGKFLCRAKW
-171 VDKEELCEI
+171 VDKDELCDI
-180 YPEHADDIRGEFRR
+180 YPEHADDILSEFRR

-200 GADMVGTEPLWYNRD
+200 EADMVGTEPLWYNRD
-215 IKKVRLVECW
+215 LKKVRLIECW
-225 YKERKTVEKFVLPDG
+225 YKEREMQTRYMMADG
-240 TITEE
+240 TISDV
-245 FPMIPCEVIQT
+245 PPPIPTVIASPFQV
-256 PIEKVRMA
+256 PVDKVRLA

-279 EHGEFPFIPFTLY
+279 QHGFFPFVPFTLY

-305 DIKDPQREINKKR
+305 DVKDPQREINKKR

-330 SGLFTEQ
+330 SGLITET

-347 YRKFGSKPGAI
+347 YRKYGSKPGAI
-358 IEVMDGTL
+358 IEVNDGTL
-366 TGGRIREISPSAPP
+366 AGGRIREIQPSAPP

-386 AQESEADIPRI
+386 AQESEADIPKI
-397 TGINESMLGISA
+397 TGINESMLGISS

-428 ATFFDN
+428 APFFDN
-434 LRKAKRAIVQ
+434 LRKSKRAIVQ
-444 QLWGYKGHRGLI
+444 QLWGYKGHKGLI
-456 PQYYTEQKVFRIV
+456 PQYYTEEKVFRIV
-469 GKGGQEQFITVNQQ
+469 GKTGEEQFVTVNQQ
-483 VQTIDPQTGQ
+483 VQMQDPQTGQ
-493 VITTVLNDLSQ
+493 LITTVLNDLSQ
-504 GNYDVIISDAPY
+504 GNYDVIISDTPY

-537 PANLIFDKLIE
+537 PANIIFDKLIE
-548 LSDIPDKQEIIE
+548 LSDIPDKQEIIQ
-560 RLRAQ
+560 RLQAQ
-565 QEQAN
+565 QQQAN
-570 APQEPNVRRTM
+570 APQEPTVRRSM

-591 QQAAMQGLVPPE
+591 QQAARDNLVPPE

-610 QYAGQFGLQV
+610 QYAGQFGLQIPQGQV
-620 PQMPQM
+620 PPPQS
-626 PQQQMPQM
+626 
-634 QQQAPQPEPMTQA
+634 PQPEPMTQA
-647 AAQAIMA
+647 AAQALMA

>member
-1 MEVSRIRSW
+1 MEISKVRDW

-89 EIRKG
+89 ELRKG

-107 IESAVFMDGVIG
+107 VESAVFMDGIIG
-119 GIGWFHVFYDYDYT
+119 GIGWFHVFYNWDYT
-133 ALEGEIKVARVSPF
+133 AMEGEIDIERVSPF
-147 DVYTDPESRLADYS
+147 DIYTDPEARKPDYS
-161 DGKYICRAKW
+161 DAKFLCRAKW
-171 VDKEELCEI
+171 VDKDELCDI
-180 YPEHADDIRGEFRR
+180 YPEHADDILSEFRR

-200 GADMVGTEPLWYNRD
+200 EADMVGTEPLWYNRD
-215 IKKVRLVECW
+215 LKKVRLVECW
-225 YKERKTVEKFVLPDG
+225 YKEREMQTRYMMADG
-240 TITEE
+240 TISDV
-245 FPMIPCEVIQT
+245 PPPIPTVIASPFEV
-256 PIEKVRMA
+256 PVDKVRLA

-279 EHGEFPFIPFTLY
+279 QHGFFPFVPFTLY

-305 DIKDPQREINKKR
+305 DVKDPQREINKKR

-330 SGLFTEQ
+330 SGLITET

-347 YRKFGSKPGAI
+347 YRKYGSKPGAI
-358 IEVMDGTL
+358 IEVNDGTL
-366 TGGRIREISPSAPP
+366 AGGRIREIQPSAPP

-386 AQESEADIPRI
+386 AQESEADIPKI
-397 TGINESMLGISA
+397 TGINESMLGISS

-428 ATFFDN
+428 APFFDN
-434 LRKAKRAIVQ
+434 LRKSKRAIVQ
-444 QLWGYKGHRGLI
+444 QLWGYKGHKGLI
-456 PQYYTEQKVFRIV
+456 PQYYTEEKVFRIV
-469 GKGGQEQFITVNQQ
+469 GKHGQEEFVTVNQQ
-483 VQTIDPQTGQ
+483 VQMQDPQTGQ
-493 VITTVLNDLSQ
+493 LITTVLNDLSQ
-504 GNYDVIISDAPY
+504 GNYDVIISDTPY

-537 PANLIFDKLIE
+537 PANIIFDKLIE
-548 LSDIPDKQEIIE
+548 LSDIPDKQEIIQ
-560 RLRAQ
+560 RLQSQ
-565 QEQAN
+565 QQQAN
-570 APQEPNVRRTM
+570 APKEPNVRRSM

-591 QQAAMQGLVPPE
+591 QQAARDNLVPPE

-610 QYAGQFGLQV
+610 QYAGQFGLQIPQGQV
-620 PQMPQM
+620 PPPQS
-626 PQQQMPQM
+626 
-634 QQQAPQPEPMTQA
+634 PQPETMTQA
-647 AAQAIMA
+647 AAQALMA

>member
-1 MEVSRIRSW
+1 MEISKVRDW

-89 EIRKG
+89 ELRKG

-107 IESAVFMDGVIG
+107 VESAVFMDGIVG
-119 GIGWFHVFYDYDYT
+119 GIGWFHVFYNWDYT
-133 ALEGEIKVARVSPF
+133 AMEGEIDIERVSPF
-147 DVYTDPESRLADYS
+147 DIYTDPEARKPDYS
-161 DGKYICRAKW
+161 DAKFLCRAKW
-171 VDKEELCEI
+171 VDKDELCDI
-180 YPEHADDIRGEFRR
+180 YPEHADDILSEFRR

-200 GADMVGTEPLWYNRD
+200 EADMVGTEPLWYNRD
-215 IKKVRLVECW
+215 LKKVRLIECW
-225 YKERKTVEKFVLPDG
+225 YKEREMQTRYMMADG
-240 TITEE
+240 TISDV
-245 FPMIPCEVIQT
+245 PPPIPTVIASPFQV
-256 PIEKVRMA
+256 PVDKVRLA

-279 EHGEFPFIPFTLY
+279 QHGFFPFVPFTLY

-305 DIKDPQREINKKR
+305 DVKDPQREINKKR

-330 SGLFTEQ
+330 SGLIAET

-347 YRKFGSKPGAI
+347 YRKYGSKPGAI
-358 IEVMDGTL
+358 IEVNDGTL
-366 TGGRIREISPSAPP
+366 AGGRIREIQPSAPP

-386 AQESEADIPRI
+386 AQESEADIPKI
-397 TGINESMLGISA
+397 TGINESMLGISS

-428 ATFFDN
+428 APFFDN
-434 LRKAKRAIVQ
+434 LRKSKRAIVQ
-444 QLWGYKGHRGLI
+444 QLWGYKGHKGLI
-456 PQYYTEQKVFRIV
+456 PQYYTEEKVFRIV
-469 GKGGQEQFITVNQQ
+469 GKTGEEQFVTVNQQ
-483 VQTIDPQTGQ
+483 VQMQDPQTGQ
-493 VITTVLNDLSQ
+493 LITTVLNDLSQ
-504 GNYDVIISDAPY
+504 GNYDVIISDTPY

-537 PANLIFDKLIE
+537 PASIIFDKLIE
-548 LSDIPDKQEIIE
+548 LSDIPDKQEIIQ
-560 RLRAQ
+560 RLQAQ
-565 QEQAN
+565 QQQAN
-570 APQEPNVRRTM
+570 APQEPTVRRSM

-591 QQAAMQGLVPPE
+591 QQAARDNLVPPE

-610 QYAGQFGLQV
+610 QYAGQFGLQIPQGQV
-620 PQMPQM
+620 PPPQS
-626 PQQQMPQM
+626 
-634 QQQAPQPEPMTQA
+634 PQPETMTQA
-647 AAQAIMA
+647 AAQALMA

>member
-1 MEVSRIRSW
+1 MEISKVRDW

-89 EIRKG
+89 ELRKG

-107 IESAVFMDGVIG
+107 VESAVFMDGVIG
-119 GIGWFHVFYDYDYT
+119 GIGWFHIFYDWDYT
-133 ALEGEIKVARVSPF
+133 AMEGEINIDRVSPF
-147 DVYTDPESRLADYS
+147 DIYTDPEARKPDYS
-161 DGKYICRAKW
+161 DGKFLCRAKW
-171 VDKEELCEI
+171 VDKDELCDI
-180 YPEHADDIRGEFRR
+180 YPEHADDILSEFRR

-200 GADMVGTEPLWYNRD
+200 EADMVGTEPLWYNRD
-215 IKKVRLVECW
+215 LKKVRLIECW
-225 YKERKTVEKFVLPDG
+225 YKEREMQTRYMMADG
-240 TITEE
+240 TISDV
-245 FPMIPCEVIQT
+245 PPPIPTVIASPFEV
-256 PIEKVRMA
+256 PVDKVRLA

-279 EHGEFPFIPFTLY
+279 QHGFFPFVPFTLY

-305 DIKDPQREINKKR
+305 DVKDPQREINKKR

-330 SGLFTEQ
+330 SGLITET

-347 YRKFGSKPGAI
+347 YRKYGSKPGAI
-358 IEVMDGTL
+358 IEVNDGTL
-366 TGGRIREISPSAPP
+366 AGGRIREIQPSAPP

-386 AQESEADIPRI
+386 AQESEADIPKI
-397 TGINESMLGISA
+397 TGINESMLGISS

-428 ATFFDN
+428 APFFDN
-434 LRKAKRAIVQ
+434 LRKSKRAIVQ
-444 QLWGYKGHRGLI
+444 QLWGYKGHKGLI
-456 PQYYTEQKVFRIV
+456 PQYYTEEKVFRIV
-469 GKGGQEQFITVNQQ
+469 GKTGQEQFVTVNQQ
-483 VQTIDPQTGQ
+483 VQMQDPQTGQ
-493 VITTVLNDLSQ
+493 LITTVLNDLSQ
-504 GNYDVIISDAPY
+504 GNYDVIISDTPY

-537 PANLIFDKLIE
+537 PANIIFDKLIE
-548 LSDIPDKQEIIE
+548 LSDIPDKQEIIQ
-560 RLRAQ
+560 RLQAQ
-565 QEQAN
+565 QQQAN
-570 APQEPNVRRTM
+570 APQEPTVRRSM
-581 SINLDDVIKL
+581 SIN
-591 QQAAMQGLVPPE
+591 
-603 IAQGILQ
+603 
-610 QYAGQFGLQV
+610 
-620 PQMPQM
+620 
-626 PQQQMPQM
+626 
-634 QQQAPQPEPMTQA
+634 
-647 AAQAIMA
+647 
-654 GSTPPGY
+654 

>member
-1 MEVSRIRSW
+1 MEISKVRDW

-89 EIRKG
+89 ELRKG

-107 IESAVFMDGVIG
+107 VESAVFMDGIIG
-119 GIGWFHVFYDYDYT
+119 GIGWFHIFYDWDYT
-133 ALEGEIKVARVSPF
+133 AMEGEINIDRVSPF
-147 DVYTDPESRLADYS
+147 DIYTDPEARKPDYS
-161 DGKYICRAKW
+161 DGKFLCRAKW
-171 VDKEELCEI
+171 VDKDELCDI
-180 YPEHADDIRGEFRR
+180 YPEHADDILSEFRR

-200 GADMVGTEPLWYNRD
+200 EADMVGTEPLWYNRD
-215 IKKVRLVECW
+215 LKKVRLIECW
-225 YKERKTVEKFVLPDG
+225 YKEREMQTRYMMADG
-240 TITEE
+240 TISDV
-245 FPMIPCEVIQT
+245 PPPIPTVIASPFEV
-256 PIEKVRMA
+256 PVDKVRLA

-279 EHGEFPFIPFTLY
+279 QHGFFPFVPFTLY

-305 DIKDPQREINKKR
+305 DVKDPQREINKKR

-330 SGLFTEQ
+330 SGLITET

-347 YRKFGSKPGAI
+347 YRKYGSKPGAI
-358 IEVMDGTL
+358 IEVNDGTL
-366 TGGRIREISPSAPP
+366 AGGRIREIQPSAPP

-386 AQESEADIPRI
+386 AQESEADIPKI

-428 ATFFDN
+428 APFFDN
-434 LRKAKRAIVQ
+434 LRKSKRAIVQ
-444 QLWGYKGHRGLI
+444 QLWGYKGHKGLI
-456 PQYYTEQKVFRIV
+456 PQYYTEEKVFRIV
-469 GKGGQEQFITVNQQ
+469 GKHGQEEFVTVNQQ
-483 VQTIDPQTGQ
+483 VQMQDPQTGQ
-493 VITTVLNDLSQ
+493 LITTVLNDLSQ
-504 GNYDVIISDAPY
+504 GNYDVIISDTPY

-537 PANLIFDKLIE
+537 PANIIFDKLIE
-548 LSDIPDKQEIIE
+548 LSDIPDKQEIIQ
-560 RLRAQ
+560 RLQAQ
-565 QEQAN
+565 QQQAN
-570 APQEPNVRRTM
+570 APQEPTVRRSM

-591 QQAAMQGLVPPE
+591 QQAARDNLVPPE

-610 QYAGQFGLQV
+610 QYAGQFGLQIQQGQV
-620 PQMPQM
+620 PPPQS
-626 PQQQMPQM
+626 
-634 QQQAPQPEPMTQA
+634 PQPESMTQA
-647 AAQAIMA
+647 AAQALMA

>member
-1 MEVSRIRSW
+1 MEISKVRDW

-89 EIRKG
+89 ELRKG

-107 IESAVFMDGVIG
+107 VESAVFMDGIIG
-119 GIGWFHVFYDYDYT
+119 GIGWFHIFYDWDYT
-133 ALEGEIKVARVSPF
+133 AMEGEINIDRVSPF
-147 DVYTDPESRLADYS
+147 DIYTDPEARKPDYS
-161 DGKYICRAKW
+161 DGKFLCRAKW
-171 VDKEELCEI
+171 VDKDELCDI
-180 YPEHADDIRGEFRR
+180 YPEHADDILSEFRR

-200 GADMVGTEPLWYNRD
+200 EADMIGTEPLWYNRD
-215 IKKVRLVECW
+215 LKKVRLIECW
-225 YKERKTVEKFVLPDG
+225 YKEREMQTRYMMADG
-240 TITEE
+240 TISDV
-245 FPMIPCEVIQT
+245 PPPIPTVIASPFQV
-256 PIEKVRMA
+256 PVDKVRLA

-279 EHGEFPFIPFTLY
+279 QHGSFPFVPFTLY

-305 DIKDPQREINKKR
+305 DVKDPQREINKKR

-330 SGLFTEQ
+330 SGLITET

-347 YRKFGSKPGAI
+347 YRKYGSKPGAI
-358 IEVMDGTL
+358 IEVNDGTL
-366 TGGRIREISPSAPP
+366 AGGRIREIQPSAPP

-386 AQESEADIPRI
+386 AQESEADIPKI
-397 TGINESMLGISA
+397 TGINESMLGISS

-428 ATFFDN
+428 APFFDN
-434 LRKAKRAIVQ
+434 LRKSKRAIVQ
-444 QLWGYKGHRGLI
+444 QLWGYKGHKGLI
-456 PQYYTEQKVFRIV
+456 PQYYTEEKVFRIV
-469 GKGGQEQFITVNQQ
+469 GKTGQEQFVTVNQQ
-483 VQTIDPQTGQ
+483 VQMQDPQTGQ
-493 VITTVLNDLSQ
+493 LITTVLNDLSQ
-504 GNYDVIISDAPY
+504 GNYDVIISDTPY

-537 PANLIFDKLIE
+537 PANIIFDKLIE
-548 LSDIPDKQEIIE
+548 LSDIPDKQEIIQ
-560 RLRAQ
+560 RLQSQ
-565 QEQAN
+565 QQQAN
-570 APQEPNVRRTM
+570 APKEPNVRRSM

-591 QQAAMQGLVPPE
+591 QQAARDNLVPPE

-610 QYAGQFGLQV
+610 QYAGQFGLQIPQGQV
-620 PQMPQM
+620 PPPQS
-626 PQQQMPQM
+626 
-634 QQQAPQPEPMTQA
+634 PQPEPMTQA
-647 AAQAIMA
+647 AAQALMA

>member
-1 MEVSRIRSW
+1 MEISKVRDW

-89 EIRKG
+89 ELRKG

-107 IESAVFMDGVIG
+107 VESAVFMDGIIG
-119 GIGWFHVFYDYDYT
+119 GIGWFHVFYDWDYT
-133 ALEGEIKVARVSPF
+133 AMEGEIDIERVSPF
-147 DVYTDPESRLADYS
+147 DIYTDPEARKPDYS
-161 DGKYICRAKW
+161 DAKFLCRAKW
-171 VDKEELCEI
+171 VDKDELCDI
-180 YPEHADDIRGEFRR
+180 YPEHADDILSEFRR

-200 GADMVGTEPLWYNRD
+200 EADMVGTEPLWYNRD
-215 IKKVRLVECW
+215 LKKVRLIECW
-225 YKERKTVEKFVLPDG
+225 YKEREMQTRYMMADG
-240 TITEE
+240 TISDV
-245 FPMIPCEVIQT
+245 PPPIPTVIASPFEV
-256 PIEKVRMA
+256 PVDKVRLA

-279 EHGEFPFIPFTLY
+279 QHGFFPFVPFTLY

-305 DIKDPQREINKKR
+305 DVKDPQREINKKR

-330 SGLFTEQ
+330 SGLITET

-347 YRKFGSKPGAI
+347 YRKYGSKPGAI
-358 IEVMDGTL
+358 IEVNDGTL
-366 TGGRIREISPSAPP
+366 AGGRIREIQPSAPP

-386 AQESEADIPRI
+386 AQESEADIPKI
-397 TGINESMLGISA
+397 TGINESMLGISS

-428 ATFFDN
+428 APFFDN
-434 LRKAKRAIVQ
+434 LRKSKRAIVQ
-444 QLWGYKGHRGLI
+444 QLWGYKGHKGLI
-456 PQYYTEQKVFRIV
+456 PQYYTEEKVFRIV
-469 GKGGQEQFITVNQQ
+469 GKTGQEQFVTVNQQ
-483 VQTIDPQTGQ
+483 VQMQDPQTGQ
-493 VITTVLNDLSQ
+493 LITTVLNDLSQ
-504 GNYDVIISDAPY
+504 GNYDVIISDTPY

-537 PANLIFDKLIE
+537 PANIIFDKLIE
-548 LSDIPDKQEIIE
+548 LSDIPDKQEIIQ
-560 RLRAQ
+560 RLQSQ
-565 QEQAN
+565 QQQAN
-570 APQEPNVRRTM
+570 APKEPTVRRSM

-591 QQAAMQGLVPPE
+591 QQAARDNLVPPE

-610 QYAGQFGLQV
+610 QYAGQFGLQIPQGQV
-620 PQMPQM
+620 PPPQS
-626 PQQQMPQM
+626 
-634 QQQAPQPEPMTQA
+634 PQPEPMTQA
-647 AAQAIMA
+647 AAQALMA

>member
-1 MEVSRIRSW
+1 MEISKIRTW
-10 FKQAVDHG
+10 FKQAVDGG

-27 EYDFVRGKQWSEDD
+27 EYDFVRGKQWTEDD

-71 NRYEVNF
+71 NRYEVSF

-89 EIRKG
+89 ELRKG

-107 IESAVFMDGVIG
+107 VESAVFMDGVIG
-119 GIGWFHVFYDYDYT
+119 GIGWFHIFYDWDYM
-133 ALEGEIKVARVSPF
+133 AMEGEINIDRVSPF
-147 DVYTDPESRLADYS
+147 DIYTDPEARKADYS
-161 DGKYICRAKW
+161 DAKFICRAKW

-180 YPEHADDIRGEFRR
+180 YPEQAEEIRGEFRR
-194 YDMDEK
+194 YDVDEK
-200 GADMVGTEPLWYNRD
+200 ESDMIGTEPLWYNRD
-215 IKKVRLVECW
+215 LKKVRLVECW
-225 YKERKTVEKFVLPDG
+225 YKERKLETRYMLPDG
-240 TITEE
+240 SVAE
-245 FPMIPCEVIQT
+245 FMPPVPVMATSFEV
-256 PIEKVRMA
+256 PIEKIRLA

-279 EHGEFPFIPFTLY
+279 QHGYFPFVPFTLY

-298 VPCGVVR
+298 IPCGVVR

-330 SGLFTEQ
+330 SGLITE
-337 TAMTEEQQER
+337 TSAMTEDQQER

-358 IEVMDGTL
+358 IEVNDGTL
-366 TGGRIREISPSAPP
+366 TGARIREIQPPAPP

-397 TGINESMLGISA
+397 TGINESMLGISS

-428 ATFFDN
+428 AAFFDN

-444 QLWGYKGHRGLI
+444 QLWGYKGHKGLI
-456 PQYYTEQKVFRIV
+456 PQYYTEEKVFRIV
-469 GKGGQEQFITVNQQ
+469 GKHGQEEFVTVNQQ
-483 VQTIDPQTGQ
+483 VQMQDPQTGQ
-493 VITTVLNDLSQ
+493 LITTVLNDLSQ
-504 GNYDVIISDAPY
+504 GNYDVIISDTPY

-548 LSDIPDKQEIIE
+548 LSDIPDKQEIIQ
-560 RLRAQ
+560 RLQAQ
-565 QEQAN
+565 QQQAN

-591 QQAAMQGLVPPE
+591 QQAAAQGLVPVE
-603 IAQGILQ
+603 IAQQILQ
-610 QYAGQFGLQV
+610 QYAGQFGIQAA
-620 PQMPQM
+620 
-626 PQQQMPQM
+626 QQQ
-634 QQQAPQPEPMTQA
+634 QQGQPETMTQA
-647 AAQAIMA
+647 AAQALMA
-654 GSTPPGY
+654 GGTPPGY

>member
-1 MEVSRIRSW
+1 MEISKVRDW

-89 EIRKG
+89 ELRKG

-107 IESAVFMDGVIG
+107 VESAVFMDGIIG
-119 GIGWFHVFYDYDYT
+119 GIGWFHVFYDWDYT
-133 ALEGEIKVARVSPF
+133 AMEGEIDIERISPF
-147 DVYTDPESRLADYS
+147 DIYTDPEARKPDYS
-161 DGKYICRAKW
+161 DAKFLCRAKW
-171 VDKEELCEI
+171 VDKDELCDI
-180 YPEHADDIRGEFRR
+180 YPEHADDILSEFRR

-200 GADMVGTEPLWYNRD
+200 EADMVGTEPLWYNRD
-215 IKKVRLVECW
+215 LKKVRLIECW
-225 YKERKTVEKFVLPDG
+225 YKEREMQTRYMMADG
-240 TITEE
+240 TISDV
-245 FPMIPCEVIQT
+245 PPPIPTVIASPFQV
-256 PIEKVRMA
+256 PVDKVRLA

-279 EHGEFPFIPFTLY
+279 QHGFFPFVPFTLY

-305 DIKDPQREINKKR
+305 DVKDPQREINKKR

-330 SGLFTEQ
+330 SGLITET

-347 YRKFGSKPGAI
+347 YRKYGSKPGAI
-358 IEVMDGTL
+358 IEVNDGTL
-366 TGGRIREISPSAPP
+366 AGGRIREIQPSAPP

-386 AQESEADIPRI
+386 AQESEADIPKI
-397 TGINESMLGISA
+397 TGINESMLGISS

-428 ATFFDN
+428 APFFDN
-434 LRKAKRAIVQ
+434 LRKSKRAIVQ
-444 QLWGYKGHRGLI
+444 QLWGYKGHKGLI
-456 PQYYTEQKVFRIV
+456 PQYYTEEKVFRIV
-469 GKGGQEQFITVNQQ
+469 GKTGEEQFVTVNQQ
-483 VQTIDPQTGQ
+483 VQVQDPQTGQ
-493 VITTVLNDLSQ
+493 LITTVLNDLSQ
-504 GNYDVIISDAPY
+504 GNYDVIISDTPY

-537 PANLIFDKLIE
+537 PASIIFDKLIE
-548 LSDIPDKQEIIE
+548 LSDIPDKQEIIQ
-560 RLRAQ
+560 RLQSQ
-565 QEQAN
+565 QQQAN
-570 APQEPNVRRTM
+570 APQEPTVRRSM

-591 QQAAMQGLVPPE
+591 QQAARDNLVPPE

-610 QYAGQFGLQV
+610 QYAGQFGLQIPQGQV
-620 PQMPQM
+620 PPPQS
-626 PQQQMPQM
+626 
-634 QQQAPQPEPMTQA
+634 PQPETMTQA
-647 AAQAIMA
+647 AAQALMA
-654 GSTPPGY
+654 GSTPSGY

>member
-1 MEVSRIRSW
+1 MEISKVRDW

-89 EIRKG
+89 ELRKG

-107 IESAVFMDGVIG
+107 VESAVFMDGIIG
-119 GIGWFHVFYDYDYT
+119 GIGWFHVFYDWDYT
-133 ALEGEIKVARVSPF
+133 AMEGEIDIERVSPF
-147 DVYTDPESRLADYS
+147 DIYTDPEARKPDYS
-161 DGKYICRAKW
+161 DAKFLCRAKW
-171 VDKEELCEI
+171 VDKDELCDI
-180 YPEHADDIRGEFRR
+180 YPEHADDILSEFRR

-200 GADMVGTEPLWYNRD
+200 EADMVGTEPLWYNRD
-215 IKKVRLVECW
+215 LKKVRLIECW
-225 YKERKTVEKFVLPDG
+225 YKEREMQTRYMMADG
-240 TITEE
+240 TISDV
-245 FPMIPCEVIQT
+245 PPPIPTVIASPFQV
-256 PIEKVRMA
+256 PVDKVRLA

-279 EHGEFPFIPFTLY
+279 QHGFFPFVPFTLY

-305 DIKDPQREINKKR
+305 DVKDPQREINKKR

-330 SGLFTEQ
+330 SGLITET

-347 YRKFGSKPGAI
+347 YRKYGSKPGAI
-358 IEVMDGTL
+358 IEVNDGTL
-366 TGGRIREISPSAPP
+366 AGGRIREIQPSAPP

-386 AQESEADIPRI
+386 AQESEADIPKI
-397 TGINESMLGISA
+397 TGINESMLGISP

-428 ATFFDN
+428 APFFDN
-434 LRKAKRAIVQ
+434 LRKSKRAIVQ
-444 QLWGYKGHRGLI
+444 QLWGYKGHKGLI
-456 PQYYTEQKVFRIV
+456 PQYYTEEKVFRIV
-469 GKGGQEQFITVNQQ
+469 GKTGEEQFVTVNQQ
-483 VQTIDPQTGQ
+483 VQVQDPQTGQ
-493 VITTVLNDLSQ
+493 LITTVLNDLSQ
-504 GNYDVIISDAPY
+504 GNYDVIISDTPY

-537 PANLIFDKLIE
+537 PASIIFDKLIE
-548 LSDIPDKQEIIE
+548 LSDIPDKQEIIQ
-560 RLRAQ
+560 RLQSQ
-565 QEQAN
+565 QQQAN
-570 APQEPNVRRTM
+570 APQEPTVRRSM

-591 QQAAMQGLVPPE
+591 QQAARDNLVPPE

-610 QYAGQFGLQV
+610 QYAGQFGLQIPQGQV
-620 PQMPQM
+620 PPPQS
-626 PQQQMPQM
+626 
-634 QQQAPQPEPMTQA
+634 PQPETMTQA
-647 AAQAIMA
+647 AAQALMA
-654 GSTPPGY
+654 GSTPSGY

>member
-1 MEVSRIRSW
+1 MEISKVRDW

-89 EIRKG
+89 ELRKG

-107 IESAVFMDGVIG
+107 VESAVFMDGVIG
-119 GIGWFHVFYDYDYT
+119 GIGWFHIFYDWDYT
-133 ALEGEIKVARVSPF
+133 AMEGEINIDRVSPF
-147 DVYTDPESRLADYS
+147 DIYTDPEARKADYS
-161 DGKYICRAKW
+161 DAKFICRAKW
-171 VDKEELCEI
+171 VDKDELCDI
-180 YPEHADDIRGEFRR
+180 YPEHTDDILSEFRR

-200 GADMVGTEPLWYNRD
+200 EADMIGTEPLWYNRD
-215 IKKVRLVECW
+215 LKKVRLIECW
-225 YKERKTVEKFVLPDG
+225 YKEREMQTRYMMADG
-240 TITEE
+240 TISDV
-245 FPMIPCEVIQT
+245 PPPIPTVIASPFEV
-256 PIEKVRMA
+256 PVDKVRLA

-279 EHGEFPFIPFTLY
+279 QHGFFPFVPFTLY

-305 DIKDPQREINKKR
+305 DVKDPQREINKKR

-330 SGLFTEQ
+330 SGLITET

-347 YRKFGSKPGAI
+347 YRKYGSKPGAI
-358 IEVMDGTL
+358 IEVNDGTL
-366 TGGRIREISPSAPP
+366 AGGRIREIQPSAPP

-386 AQESEADIPRI
+386 AQESEADIPKI
-397 TGINESMLGISA
+397 TGINESMLGISS

-428 ATFFDN
+428 AAFFDN

-444 QLWGYKGHRGLI
+444 QLWGYKGHKGLI
-456 PQYYTEQKVFRIV
+456 PQYYTEEKVFRIV
-469 GKGGQEQFITVNQQ
+469 GKHGQEEFVTVNQQ
-483 VQTIDPQTGQ
+483 VQMQDPQTGQ
-493 VITTVLNDLSQ
+493 LITTVLNDLSQ
-504 GNYDVIISDAPY
+504 GNYDVIISDTPY

-537 PANLIFDKLIE
+537 PANIIFDKLIE
-548 LSDIPDKQEIIE
+548 LSDIPDKQEIIQ
-560 RLRAQ
+560 RLQAQ
-565 QEQAN
+565 QQQAN
-570 APQEPNVRRTM
+570 APQEPTVRRSM

-591 QQAAMQGLVPPE
+591 QQAARDNLVPPE

-610 QYAGQFGLQV
+610 QYAGQFGLQIPQQGQV
-620 PQMPQM
+620 PQS
-626 PQQQMPQM
+626 
-634 QQQAPQPEPMTQA
+634 PQPEPMTQA
-647 AAQAIMA
+647 AAQALMA